1 MGRWAPRRRGFSVTV
16 LPAPKLETTTLGC
29 AEPGRESL
37 VRPGTPNE
45 AGARSRSLVRRND
58 LLCAMNEVSA
68 RVTVKRR
75 AVGCWTNRDRRVD
88 RLVAFLCH
96 AMAESANS
104 GLSIQNFS
112 HGCYQ
117 VLSSRALSDGRR
129 TEGLNKN
136 NGPLKERMHWNK
148 KSNKDPPRLFPP
160 LFHRSPPLLTVKG
173 LQKQGAFTFGSA
185 PFQNLSRVV
194 LPS

>member
-1 MGRWAPRRRGFSVTV
+1 MYNALVTRSDTVQLGLSIQTHGVLVVSERGGLESMGRWAPRRRGFSVTV

-75 AVGCWTNRDRRVD
+75 AVGCWTNRDCRVD
-88 RLVAFLCH
+88 MLVAFLCH
-96 AMAESANS
+96 AMAETANS

-117 VLSSRALSDGRR
+117 VLSYIMRRQRDGRI
-129 TEGLNKN
+129 E
-136 NGPLKERMHWNK
+136 
-148 KSNKDPPRLFPP
+148 
-160 LFHRSPPLLTVKG
+160 
-173 LQKQGAFTFGSA
+173 
-185 PFQNLSRVV
+185 QNQ
-194 LPS
+194 